1 MEHAIRRI
9 VTGHDDSGKAI
20 IEMDGIAP
28 NKKIRPGA
36 GFVSTLLW
44 VTDETPAR
52 LDLRTDRADR
62 TIGVPPPP
70 NGSVLRI
77 VDFPPVTAEAE
88 AMSQA
93 DLLKSMG
100 VDHHA
105 TDGQAARHAYMHR
118 TKSVDYALVL
128 KGEIDMLLDDS
139 EVHLK
144 EGDVLVQQGTN
155 HAWVNRS
162 SSVCRIAFVLIDGVD
177 PLVGKA

>member
-9 VTGHDDSGKAI
+9 VTGHDDTGKAI

-52 LDLRTDRADR
+52 LDTRSDRADR

-88 AMSQA
+88 AMNQA

-105 TDGQAARHAYMHR
+105 ADGQAARHAYMHR

-144 EGDVLVQQGTN
+144 EGDVLIQQGTN

-162 SSVCRIAFVLIDGVD
+162 SSVCRIAFVLIDGID
-177 PLVGKA
+177 PLGSGS